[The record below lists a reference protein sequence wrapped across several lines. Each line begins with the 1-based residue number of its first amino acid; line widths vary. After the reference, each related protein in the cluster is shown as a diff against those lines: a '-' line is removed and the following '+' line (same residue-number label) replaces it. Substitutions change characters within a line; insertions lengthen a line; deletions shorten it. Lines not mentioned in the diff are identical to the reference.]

1 MCESINNDEKINVYF
16 LKTDY
21 TDDFIGFTKEQLLDV
36 IKEDI
41 ENLEE
46 DHIPLEFMVQMKV
59 MTKSQYENLKEY
71 EG

>member
-1 MCESINNDEKINVYF
+1 MCEAINNDEKINVYF

-21 TDDFIGFTKEQLLDV
+21 TDAFIGFTKEQLMDV

-46 DHIPLEFMVQMKV
+46 DHIPLEFMVSMKV
-59 MTKSQYENLKEY
+59 MTKSQFENLKEY